1 MWDAMSVREGSLQSA
16 VYNDRVSGAFRSED
30 ESVAHRLAV
39 LREEHAR
46 LSGALRARPKR
57 TPFWAA
63 ILVAVLGV
71 LVVVGPLAV
80 ACVSCQ
86 AAYKHAFTESSLQ
99 RKRFCEELFGG
110 SRP

>member
-1 MWDAMSVREGSLQSA
+1 
-16 VYNDRVSGAFRSED
+16 VSGAFRSED
-30 ESVAHRLAV
+30 ESVANRLAV

-57 TPFWAA
+57 TPAWAA
-63 ILVAVLGV
+63 LLVAVLGI

-80 ACVSCQ
+80 AFESCQ
-86 AAYKHAFTESSLQ
+86 AASDHHRAERDLQ
-99 RKRFCEELFGG
+99 RKRLCEGILGG